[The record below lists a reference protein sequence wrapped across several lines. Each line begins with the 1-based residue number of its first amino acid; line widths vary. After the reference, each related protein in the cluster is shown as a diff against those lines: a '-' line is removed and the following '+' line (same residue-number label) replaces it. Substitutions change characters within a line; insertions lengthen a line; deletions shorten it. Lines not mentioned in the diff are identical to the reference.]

1 MEVLDVLA
9 QDSCSPGGIGT
20 LGYLRM
26 PPATGSH
33 RSPLA
38 SPHVFSL
45 LRNYYILQ
53 KLKLSPQEITALL
66 IGK

>member
-1 MEVLDVLA
+1 MLA
-9 QDSCSPGGIGT
+9 QDSCGPGGIGT

-26 PPATGSH
+26 PLAMGSH

-38 SPHVFSL
+38 SPRAFSL